1 MFVFAIAAMSGA
13 VVLQLLFPDDM
24 ASLQLIVSL
33 TDGREK

>member
-13 VVLQLLFPDDM
+13 VVLQLLFLMIWQVIQP
-24 ASLQLIVSL
+24 IVSL